1 MVILATRAQPAEVRR
16 EVPQVS
22 LELMRA
28 PFCDPVFDA
37 FTRGIVDSYGS

>member
-1 MVILATRAQPAEVRR
+1 MVFLATRAQPDEVRR

-28 PFCDPVFDA
+28 PFRDPVFDA
-37 FTRGIVDSYGS
+37 FMRDIVEGQAS

>member
-1 MVILATRAQPAEVRR
+1 MVFLATRAQPDELRR

-28 PFCDPVFDA
+28 QFRDPVFDA
-37 FTRGIVDSYGS
+37 FTRGIVDNYGS